1 MSHVSYEAAT
11 GVLGVLGFYV
21 AVLGNLHRLFG
32 SQELWLENS
41 AWPPCMFG
49 LAVLLSDVDGQRP
62 RREEM

>member
-1 MSHVSYEAAT
+1 MSHVSYKAAT
-11 GVLGVLGFYV
+11 GVLGFYV

-32 SQELWLENS
+32 SQELWLEDS
-41 AWPPCMFG
+41 AWPPCVFG